1 LITSITQTLLKII
14 TTAVLT
20 ASLALLRSVPLFD
33 SKLDIQDE
41 VKSNHSQKMNARAL
55 RARRNKKRIKS
66 FGVTSQR
73 EITLQK
79 QISSKL
85 LTTDCKL
92 QQDAYFDSEL

>member
-1 LITSITQTLLKII
+1 MITSITQTLLKII